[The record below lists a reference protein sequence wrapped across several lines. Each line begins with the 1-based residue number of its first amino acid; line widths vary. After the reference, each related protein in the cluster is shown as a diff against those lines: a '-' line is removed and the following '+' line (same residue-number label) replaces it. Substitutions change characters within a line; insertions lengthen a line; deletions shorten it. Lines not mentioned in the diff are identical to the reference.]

1 MPPVTLIDPDA
12 IENLRALSPDDDDA
26 FLKEILT
33 IFLADVPERIA
44 DLHAHR
50 VDGNTA
56 AFIRAAHSIKG
67 SSSNVGACEVREI
80 AQQIEHDTR
89 QQGTPVSEVQVA
101 ALEAAFARA
110 KVAILPF
117 LG

>member
-1 MPPVTLIDPDA
+1 MPPALLIDPDA

-44 DLHAHR
+44 DLSTHR
-50 VDGNTA
+50 VNGNTE

-89 QQGTPVSEVQVA
+89 QQGTPVSEARVA

-110 KVAILPF
+110 KTVILPL

>member
-1 MPPVTLIDPDA
+1 MPPAPLIDPDA

-33 IFLADVPERIA
+33 IFLTDVPERIA
-44 DLHAHR
+44 DLHVHR

-110 KVAILPF
+110 KGVILPM
-117 LG
+117 LD